1 MKKVILIV
9 LLVLFLIPSA
19 VSAAPRKADLSS
31 VKIPGGPKFYIGNV
45 ERGVSVTIG
54 FKDYPEGKTYQV
66 RMGLPGNNFG
76 SGYIV
81 GQVND
86 AKAPNFR
93 KTFPIPAEL
102 KHKTHIAIYIVDWS
116 DNSHGYN
123 IFANDTGFNEK
134 TEMSFTPVYRT
145 SADSAGKSVGI
156 FNGPTVWIGNQGYP
170 DTFHVAF
177 DDFYMDGSYTIFI
190 GPNIPGQPTT
200 IAGFAN
206 ETNGPRFTKELQI
219 PESLK
224 GEDSLKVAVVSA
236 FNQHSGSM
244 AFLYQE
250 GYPYINP
257 IGNFSTIHATDSY
270 YGSSSTATPFTNI
283 LNVVPDGEVTLQ
295 VFNFPPDKDFIV
307 TMGPLGTRGI
317 GGYVI
322 GTQNSGEGGSF
333 IVTYPIPTQLHGS
346 DFISIRMESTTSGH
360 FVYDYFQNHSAG
372 TTLTPGTGTATGD
385 SAPGGEEVAGD
396 EIVSADPVSGAG
408 SPEAPHPGDWI
419 LATGTYPLTSITGVV
434 KGTTVTVSGSNFTLN
449 DSYTVRMGPM
459 GTRGEGGYVVATYN
473 TGGSR
478 TFTATFTIPESLKDA
493 AQIAIRFESVNT
505 PYYAFDWFN
514 NVDTP

>member
-1 MKKVILIV
+1 MKKIILILILIIV
-9 LLVLFLIPSA
+9 LVPTA
-19 VSAAPRKADLSS
+19 VSAAPSKSGLSS

-45 ERGVSVTIG
+45 ERGVSVTVG

-81 GQVND
+81 GTVND

-93 KTFPIPAEL
+93 KSFPIPTEL
-102 KHKTHIAIYIVDWS
+102 KHKTHIAIYIIDWS

-134 TEMSFTPVYRT
+134 WEMSFTPVYRS
-145 SADSAGKSVGI
+145 SAQSAGKSVGI
-156 FNGPTVWIGNQGYP
+156 FNGPTVWIGSQGYP
-170 DTFHVAF
+170 NTFNVAF

-190 GPNIPGQPTT
+190 GPNIPGQPS
-200 IAGFAN
+200 IVAGYADQ
-206 ETNGPRFTKELQI
+206 TNGPRFTKELQI
-219 PESLK
+219 PDSLK

-250 GYPYINP
+250 GYPYIDP

-270 YGSSSTATPFTNI
+270 GSFSTATPFTNI

-322 GTQNSGEGGSF
+322 GTQNSGEGGSY
-333 IVTYPIPTQLHGS
+333 IVTYPIPPVLHGS
-346 DFISIRMESTTSGH
+346 DFSSIRMESTSSGH
-360 FVYDYFQNHSAG
+360 FVYDYFENGSAG
-372 TTLTPGTGTATGD
+372 TSQSPGSGTATGD
-385 SAPGGEEVAGD
+385 SPTAGD
-396 EIVSADPVSGAG
+396 GTGDVPIAADPASGAG
-408 SPEAPHPGDWI
+408 TTSAPGNGDWV
-419 LATGTYPLTSITGVV
+419 LAPGTYPLTSIDASLE
-434 KGTTVTVSGSNFTLN
+434 GTSVTVSGTNFTLN
-449 DSYTVRMGPM
+449 DSYTVRMGAM
-459 GTRGEGGYVVATYN
+459 GTKGVGGYVVVIKVQAPV
-473 TGGSR
+473 SR
-478 TFTATFTIPESLKDA
+478 RLHFWFRIDFLD
-493 AQIAIRFESVNT
+493 FE
-505 PYYAFDWFN
+505 
-514 NVDTP
+514 